1 MATLKFSDGVS
12 IETGGPL
19 RIISLGDGYYVVG
32 NGWLIAVDSWEEG
45 EEIIAEAYEKGIK

>member
-1 MATLKFSDGVS
+1 MTTLKFSDGVT
-12 IETGGPL
+12 IETGGPM